1 MKVTGVT
8 GAYTHSFEQ
17 LEDKLEEINKILKSS
32 SVTNDEL
39 RGVQHEID
47 KISTSLTATTASLDE
62 LDADLASNRQAILQ
76 GGANLDFL
84 RQESDDLKHD
94 AQEMKE
100 QITTLQ
106 A

>member
-1 MKVTGVT
+1 MTGVT